1 MFCIFSWRIIVSQLI
16 VPPQS
21 KAIER
26 YISRK
31 CNLLGDNE
39 EQVRCVCAAVSAV
52 LIPVQACLIDGVN
65 ELIGELKVR
74 VTTARAFPSF

>member
-1 MFCIFSWRIIVSQLI
+1 MFCVTSRRIIVTQLT
-16 VPPQS
+16 VPSQS

-39 EQVRCVCAAVSAV
+39 EQVRFVCAAVSA
-52 LIPVQACLIDGVN
+52 LFMA
-65 ELIGELKVR
+65 
-74 VTTARAFPSF
+74 